1 VNRKLAS
8 WLAIFGM
15 VLNALWPLLANA
27 GPADFSAPV
36 CSMVGTKAVPGAS
49 GNLPAPSQPSK
60 LGAPHCPFCTGASDH
75 HPALAAAAVL
85 LFVPPAA
92 SLRLPVA
99 VEFVEPSFVLLAAH
113 PRGPPTLS

>member
-1 VNRKLAS
+1 MNRKLAS

-27 GPADFSAPV
+27 GPAEFSAPV
-36 CSMVGTKAVPGAS
+36 CSMVGTKAGPGFS

-60 LGAPHCPFCTGASDH
+60 LSAPHCPFCTSVSDH
-75 HPALAAAAVL
+75 HPALAVTAVL
-85 LFVPPAA
+85 LFVPPLE
-92 SLRLPVA
+92 SLRPLVA
-99 VEFVEPSFVLLAAH
+99 VELVAPLFVLLAAP